1 MLDKIR
7 EVLIKMPEKQA
18 SDLHI
23 GAGIPLYYRIYEE
36 LVKIND
42 EVLDEARSKELIY
55 SLMDKDQ
62 IARFEKDKE
71 LDCSLQIDEAG
82 RYRINVFLQ
91 RGKVTCAIRLIP
103 MEVWSIEECGLP
115 EDIVKK
121 FCALKRGLVLVAGAT
136 GSGKST
142 TLAAMVNE
150 INLTRNCHIVT
161 IEDPVEFV
169 HKNKKAIIDQRQL
182 LEDTHSFDQALTHVL
197 RQDPDVILIGEMR
210 DLETIQSAMI
220 LADTGHLVLATL
232 HTSDSIQ
239 TINRIIDVF
248 PANHQSQIRAQL
260 SFVLYGILSQQL
272 IPCKDRPG
280 RVMATE
286 VLVANSAIRSM
297 IRDAKEAQ
305 IYSVLQTSQKYGMYT
320 MNQALAD
327 LYKLGT
333 ISKEEAEARATDL
346 EELQQLIKRKK

>member
-1 MLDKIR
+1 MIDEIKKVLAAMPDK
-7 EVLIKMPEKQA
+7 KA

-23 GAGIPLYYRIYEE
+23 GAGIPLHYRIDEE
-36 LVKIND
+36 LVPVND
-42 EVLDEARSKELIY
+42 NVLDEIRSKELIY
-55 SLMDKDQ
+55 SLMDEEQTD
-62 IARFEKDKE
+62 RFERDKE
-71 LDCSLQIDEAG
+71 LDFSLQIDGSG

-103 MEVWSIEECGLP
+103 LEIWSIEECGLP
-115 EDIVKK
+115 EKIMKE
-121 FCALKRGLVLVAGAT
+121 FCSLKRGLVLVTGST

-169 HKNKKAIIDQRQL
+169 HNNNKAIIDQRQL
-182 LEDTHSFDQALTHVL
+182 LEDTHSFGQALTHVL

-232 HTSDSIQ
+232 HTSDCTQ
-239 TINRIIDVF
+239 TINSIIDVF
-248 PANHQSQIRAQL
+248 PAHQQPQIRSQL

-272 IPCKDRPG
+272 VPCKDRAG

-286 VLVANSAIRSM
+286 VLVATSAIRSM
-297 IRDAKEAQ
+297 IRDGKEAQ

-327 LYKLGT
+327 LCNLGA
-333 ISKEEAEARATDL
+333 ISKEEAEARATDV
-346 EELQQLIKRKK
+346 EELLRLIK